1 MSFFTKFAKSVTTA
15 FELSGRAKTLSYL
28 NTMSDSQIEDL
39 GFSRELMA
47 QGLSA
52 YPWKTQDVDNLPT
65 LTETRATSQEI
76 KEAIE
81 ELQAYNDRDLADIG
95 IARYE
100 IEDVVINGRKDDPTH
115 HAA

>member
-1 MSFFTKFAKSVTTA
+1 MSFLTKLSSKISAA
-15 FELSGRAKTLSYL
+15 FELSGRSKTLSYL
-28 NTMSDSQIEDL
+28 NTLSDANLEDL

-47 QGLSA
+47 QGVAA
-52 YPWKTQDVDNLPT
+52 YPWKAQDFDNLVT

-76 KEAIE
+76 KDAIE
-81 ELQAYNDRDLADIG
+81 ELKAYNDRDLADIG

-100 IEDVVINGRKDDPTH
+100 IEDVVINGRNDDSF

>member
-1 MSFFTKFAKSVTTA
+1 MSFLSKLSSAVMTA
-15 FELSGRAKTLSYL
+15 FELSGRSKTLSYL
-28 NTMSDSQIEDL
+28 NSLGDSQLEDL
-39 GFSRELMA
+39 GFSRELMN
-47 QGLSA
+47 QGLA
-52 YPWKTQDVDNLPT
+52 AFPWKAQDFDNLAT

-76 KEAIE
+76 KEAIA

-100 IEDVVINGRKDDPTH
+100 IEDAVINGRNDDSF